1 MCKNCSS
8 MTGMH
13 RRCFTLKNHDRYVQ
27 RLYDRIK
34 DDYDAV
40 ERHVVLSS
48 KKCTKAEIDIIAYKD
63 DEVHVYEVKCSYRFY
78 KARKQLRKIL
88 RLLKKPAVAFFYC
101 GSADRLEK
109 VAVAQY

>member
-1 MCKNCSS
+1 
-8 MTGMH
+8 MTH
-13 RRCFTLKNHDRYVQ
+13 RRCFTLNKHDRYVQ

-48 KKCTKAEIDIIAYKD
+48 KKCAKAEIDIIAYRN

-78 KARKQLRKIL
+78 KAKRQLQKIL

-101 GSADRLEK
+101 GSADSLEK
-109 VAVAQY
+109 ISVSNF